1 LRFSGGHP
9 FTHSLSPFPM
19 HPTILGI
26 DPGTKEMGIAVIR
39 GTSFIAGGVKTL
51 RNGERP
57 HDVIGQ
63 ARRVVLSYIEDYSP
77 TIVAIEK
84 PLLMPTKRAALVS
97 VIAQELH
104 ARSREVGTKVIEIS
118 PREARRI
125 VVGNPYAKKL
135 EVARAIVAMG
145 FEELREKLPQ
155 SPPHPV
161 LGYRPRDKYWLH
173 MFDALAVAVAAEPT
187 TGPGGWE
194 RRYRQD
200 RPA

>member
-1 LRFSGGHP
+1 
-9 FTHSLSPFPM
+9 
-19 HPTILGI
+19 
-26 DPGTKEMGIAVIR
+26 MGIAVIR
-39 GTSFIAGGVKTL
+39 GTTFVAGGVKTL

-63 ARRVVLSYIEDYSP
+63 ARGIVLSYIEDFAPS
-77 TIVAIEK
+77 IVAIEK

-104 ARSREVGTKVIEIS
+104 ARAREVGTKVIEIS

-135 EVARAIVAMG
+135 EVAQTIVGMG
-145 FEELREKLPQ
+145 FEELREKLPRQ
-155 SPPHPV
+155 PPHPV

-173 MFDALAVAVAAEPT
+173 MFDAMTVAIAAA
-187 TGPGGWE
+187 PGLRDG
-194 RRYRQD
+194 QCQ
-200 RPA
+200 